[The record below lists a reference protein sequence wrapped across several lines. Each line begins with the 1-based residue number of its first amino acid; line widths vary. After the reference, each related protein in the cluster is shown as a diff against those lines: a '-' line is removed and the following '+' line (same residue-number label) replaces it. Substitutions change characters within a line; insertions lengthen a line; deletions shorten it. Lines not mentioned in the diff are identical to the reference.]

1 MKNTNRF
8 EAHALLGELP
18 NTLRELW
25 IEIPGDCHLNCSYCL
40 AFESKKDFKFINR
53 QRIDNR
59 DNLLSINDY
68 LNILKDFQDNFPLS
82 TEEKL
87 RGVKKLVAIPAAGE
101 PFFTKRM
108 RNYVYSIIDFC
119 ERNDM
124 IITIFTTGD
133 LINDDDIKRLKPL
146 KNIRL
151 IVKFNSFDELIQDKI
166 VGRKNYTLARA
177 KVIEKLIAKGFNDG
191 RLGIVTSLIKQNV
204 NESEKILRFARE
216 NNLTFDMDLIISR
229 GKGQN
234 CHCQFDSKE
243 ELLRAVENL
252 SSIDE
257 KEYDRHW
264 LASPTYIGSKPCTR
278 FSYHLYVQN
287 NGNISPCIGS
297 TQIVYGDVTSNSLEE
312 IWNSK
317 LSLVVRNR
325 MSNIEGECANCK
337 NFGSSCFSCLSRST
351 INLSESLDKGF
362 LQTVGCNIFGPT
374 KH

>member
-18 NTLRELW
+18 NALRELW

-40 AFESKKDFKFINR
+40 AFENKKDFKFINR

-59 DNLLSINDY
+59 NNLLDINDY
-68 LNILKDFQDNFPLS
+68 LNILKDFRDNFPLS
-82 TEEKL
+82 DDEKT
-87 RGVKKLVAIPAAGE
+87 RDVKKLVAIPAAGE
-101 PFFTKRM
+101 PFFTERM
-108 RNYVYSIIDFC
+108 RNYIYSIIDFC

-133 LINDDDIKRLKPL
+133 LISEADIERLKPF

-166 VGRKNYTLARA
+166 VGRKNYTLARGR
-177 KVIEKLIAKGFNDG
+177 VIEKLITEGFNDG

-229 GKGQN
+229 GKGQD
-234 CHCQFDSKE
+234 CHCQFNSNN
-243 ELLRAVENL
+243 ELLEAVENL
-252 SSIDE
+252 SLIDE
-257 KEYDRHW
+257 KEYGRHW

-278 FSYHLYVQN
+278 FSYHLYIQN
-287 NGNISPCIGS
+287 NGDVSPCIGS
-297 TQIVYGDVTSNSLEE
+297 TQIIYGNIKSNSLEE

-317 LSLVVRNR
+317 LSQVVRNR
-325 MSNIEGECANCK
+325 VSNIKGECASCK
-337 NFGSSCFSCLSRST
+337 NFGTSCFSCLSRSA
-351 INLSESLDKGF
+351 INLPESLDKGY
-362 LQTVGCNIFGPT
+362 LQTVGCNIFGPI